1 MKMLMPLFAP
11 RLSRRSRQ
19 RRRLTMERLEGRALL
34 AAATNPM
41 ALDFSVPDD
50 LANRGVYVGVF
61 GKLVSPYTPTSGPDA
76 GNEIPAA
83 TIVYLQDAGGTYDFA
98 RPTASGNLPLLD
110 LFSAPPY
117 SGPQSAVLTIPPVD
131 ITSASVVFNVG
142 ATPMA
147 LPVDAG
153 GTVTSPTAET
163 NPNDVFGLFEWVYN
177 SQEVDIDISQVDQA
191 GLPFTAQLTAP
202 FSASITQIEVPNVPG
217 QGITLTTATN
227 HHLQLGDTITISGV
241 PSGGSPDL
249 SFLNGSYIL
258 PVAPPSS
265 TTFTLPLLPAVITP
279 AHGTYTATGTV
290 GGFQFTAPAQNGIG
304 MFANRAMTFA
314 GYTAFIKSL
323 GATAQAFLA
332 TAPSNPLAP
341 FPQNTRIT
349 APFDVVGK
357 LEQPPPTFI
366 GGGAVPAQT
375 IPGSSGLLTGTS
387 YYKVTALGPTG
398 EESMASASQVTSL
411 PLPSNQ
417 SVAVSWNPY
426 PYATGYHVY
435 RSTTADSG
443 YVRLSRAPIGVP
455 TAVTR
460 LSTAYS
466 GGATLSVPATA
477 AFPAGGGLLV
487 TDTTTGASYTV
498 SYTGKTATSFTGVA
512 GPLPAS
518 LPSTTTSVALLP
530 TFVDSG
536 AAGTTA
542 TLPTNNYLYDPLNQ
556 YFDKSLQDFFDY
568 YTNNDFV
575 LVSTATST
583 TWRGRVQN
591 LSLNGHTYPVLQLTG
606 DAVGQVGAKYAGK
619 TANIYLPFFADN
631 TNKPSNPPAPYWL
644 SPAIESPSSQVFGC
658 DGAFSEPDNSQTH
671 ASAAADVHGL
681 PVKSIASFPVPAT
694 GTLTCD
700 WVEGTSSG
708 SFTYAGTTVISGQ
721 AYLTGGTTGT
731 AGVPAGATITLS
743 NTNTGYENI
752 STAPYLVVKDVM
764 NPIATAFS
772 RGLTPVKQPGGGFA
786 NVIAPSL
793 WGTNPPWLI
802 ANPVSASSG
811 SLTAGTYY
819 YAISAVDVNGIAG
832 ETVISPIAQA
842 TVAPGQN
849 AMNLLFQ
856 ATNAPATGAIK
867 SSTASTITA
876 DGSAAGFNYAL
887 WPGLNPTAAVNL
899 SVTSGGVEQ
908 GYAYSSFGY
917 PSEAVGFVKH
927 SGGTG
932 YAVNDILTI
941 DGDFTI
947 GGKYS
952 PGSAPQLKVT
962 GIGAGGEI
970 TTFETHASGNMLN
983 PPGVATFPVGV
994 TGGSGNGATF
1004 TFGYQHTSTDPVFVL
1019 PTLAEGTYPSSGTL
1033 TQIGNPTI
1041 GSYKIYRGTSPDS
1054 LALIHTV
1061 TNGSTPANSFLDTG
1075 TAGTTP
1081 PPFRFYAPGS
1091 TANFYSAYLHRQDV
1105 STGGLAY
1112 GFAYDDQG
1120 GFSTNID
1127 LKRTNPSLMA
1137 GTTAPLTVTIAL
1149 PEWTQDIRSGDFNG
1163 DGLTDIAFR
1172 DAMGIWTAELTSST
1186 AGDPPTS
1193 VTMATWSPSETW
1205 TDIVVGNFDGDPDGT
1220 DDIAGRDAA
1229 GTWYII
1235 AKSGGTV
1242 TAPTFSNTP
1251 TRTWSTIQPW
1261 RDIVVGDFD
1270 GNGSDDI
1277 AGRAGSGGWVMLHQ
1291 TGGVYR
1297 NSTMGT
1303 WTTSLTWSDVVVGD
1317 FLGTGVGIAGR
1328 ANGVWFVMQYDT
1340 AASKYKNT
1348 RMGAWSPIPWFDVV
1362 AGDFNGDGRDDIA
1375 GRTAT
1380 NAWWVHEYDGS
1391 VFKNTLMGRL
1401 GTTDSFSDVVVGDFV
1416 GDGVAGIA
1424 IRATS
1429 TGDWHVIQKSGGSYA
1444 TTNFQ
1449 GAWGTAAV
1457 WYATLPGRFDPTDTG
1472 PHKKTGLMG
1481 RNLDG
1486 TWTRSL
1492 SNGTTFTTTTPTG
1505 YPDLSS

>member
-1 MKMLMPLFAP
+1 MTVLAALFAP
-11 RLSRRSRQ
+11 RSSRRSRY
-19 RRRLTMERLEGRALL
+19 RRRLAIERLEGRALL

-41 ALDFSVPDD
+41 ALEFSVPTD
-50 LANRGVYVGVF
+50 LADRGVHVGIF
-61 GKLVSPYTPTSGPDA
+61 GKLVSSYTPTSGPDA

-83 TIVYLQDAGGTYDFA
+83 TIVYLQETGGTYDFA

-191 GLPFTAQLTAP
+191 GLPFTAQLTGP
-202 FSASITQIEVPNVPG
+202 FSASITQIEVPTVPG

-227 HHLQLGDTITISGV
+227 HNLQLGDTITISGV
-241 PSGGSPDL
+241 RSGGSPDL

-265 TTFTLPLLPAVITP
+265 TTFTLPTLPAAITP
-279 AHGTYTATGTV
+279 AHGTYTTTGTV

-323 GATAQAFLA
+323 GAKAQAFLA

-435 RSTTADSG
+435 RSATADSG

-518 LPSTTTSVALLP
+518 LPATTTSVALLP
-530 TFVDSG
+530 SFVDSG
-536 AAGTTA
+536 AAGTA
-542 TLPTNNYLYDPLNQ
+542 ASLPTNNYLYDPLNQ

-568 YTNNDFV
+568 YSNNDFV

-631 TNKPSNPPAPYWL
+631 TNNPSNPPAPYWL

-671 ASAAADVHGL
+671 ASAAADANGL
-681 PVKSIASFPVPAT
+681 PVNSVASFPVPAT

-731 AGVPAGATITLS
+731 AGVPAGAAITLS

-772 RGLTPVKQPGGGFA
+772 RGLTPVKQPGDGFA

-856 ATNAPATGAIK
+856 TTSAPATATV
-867 SSTASTITA
+867 TASTNATMLLA
-876 DGSAAGFNYAL
+876 DVRGPWAASSPADDKTVMVGPDAY
-887 WPGLNPTAAVNL
+887 TYTNL
-899 SVTSGGVEQ
+899 VQLMDVTSATINPAERGA
-908 GYAYSSFGY
+908 GYQ
-917 PSEAVGFVKH
+917 
-927 SGGTG
+927 
-932 YAVNDILTI
+932 VNDILTI
-941 DGDFTI
+941 T
-947 GGKYS
+947 GGTVAS
-952 PGSAPQLKVT
+952 GGAPATVKVT
-962 GIGAGGEI
+962 QVNGSGGVEAVSI
-970 TTFETHASGNMLN
+970 EHGGLYLPTGL
-983 PPGVATFPVGV
+983 PPAANNAA
-994 TGGSGNGATF
+994 TGGSGSGVQLNLG
-1004 TFGYQHTSTDPVFVL
+1004 GYGSTTSSLMTL
-1019 PTLAEGTYPSSGTL
+1019 PALPEGSYPSSGTAL
-1033 TQIGNPTI
+1033 QIGGPTI

-1061 TNGSTPANSFLDTG
+1061 TNGATPANSFLDTG

-1172 DAMGIWTAELTSST
+1172 DATGIWTAELTSST

-1193 VTMATWSPSETW
+1193 VPMATWSPSETW
-1205 TDIVVGNFDGDPDGT
+1205 TDIVVGNFDGDADGT
-1220 DDIAGRDAA
+1220 DDIAGRDAT

-1235 AKSGGTV
+1235 AKSGGTAM
-1242 TAPTFSNTP
+1242 APIFSNTP

-1277 AGRAGSGGWVMLHQ
+1277 AGRAGTGGWVMLHE
-1291 TGGVYR
+1291 TGGVFR
-1297 NSTMGT
+1297 NSAMGA

-1328 ANGVWFVMQYDT
+1328 ANGVWFVMQYDSDS
-1340 AASKYKNT
+1340 SKYKNT
-1348 RMGAWSPIPWFDVV
+1348 RMGAWANIPWFDVV
-1362 AGDFNGDGRDDIA
+1362 AADFNGDGRDDIA
-1375 GRTAT
+1375 GRTAA

-1391 VFKNTLMGRL
+1391 AFKNTLMGRL
-1401 GTTDSFSDVVVGDFV
+1401 GTNDSFFDAVVGDFV

-1424 IRATS
+1424 IRAAS
-1429 TGDWHVIQKSGGSYA
+1429 TGDWHVIQKSGDGYA

-1449 GAWGTAAV
+1449 GAWATAAV
-1457 WYATLPGRFDPTDTG
+1457 WYATLSGRFDPTDTG
-1472 PHKKTGLMG
+1472 PHIKTGLMG

-1492 SNGTTFTTTTPTG
+1492 SNGTAFTTTTPSG
-1505 YPDLSS
+1505 YPNLSS